1 MTITAK
7 QVKELRDITG
17 AGMMDCKKALQ
28 ETNGDIDGAIEILQ
42 KAGAAAAAKKAGRIA
57 AEGLIGTY
65 LSEDKATGVISEINC
80 ETDFVA
86 RNEQFQALVDL
97 ITNTVANSDV
107 SDVEALEKT
116 TIPSLGK
123 TVEEYTGEQINTIG
137 EKITT
142 RRFAKFT
149 ATNGLVADYIHAGG
163 QIGVLVHIEGGK
175 DEKAEE
181 LARDVAMHV
190 AAMNPPYLTADEIP
204 TDVRANRERILTEA
218 AEESGKP
225 AAIVPKIVAGQLS
238 KWCAESS
245 LMDQPFVKDSDITVA
260 QLQERYPGL
269 TIAAFTRFEVG
280 EGIERKQEKSLSE
293 EVAEQ
298 LRSSK

>member
-28 ETNGDIDGAIEILQ
+28 ETNGDLDGAIEILQ
-42 KAGAAAAAKKAGRIA
+42 KAGSAAAAKKAGRIA

-65 LSEDKATGVISEINC
+65 LSNNNKTGVISEVNC

-86 RNEQFQALVDL
+86 RNDQFQTLVNT
-97 ITNTVANSDV
+97 ITTTIGESDV
-107 SDVEALEKT
+107 ADVESLEKT
-116 TIPSLGK
+116 TISSLGK

-137 EKITT
+137 EKIST
-142 RRFAKFT
+142 RRFVKFN

-163 QIGVLVHIEGGK
+163 QIGVLVHVEGGNN
-175 DEKAEE
+175 EE
-181 LARDVAMHV
+181 VEGFARDVAMHI
-190 AAMNPPYLTADEIP
+190 AAMNPPYLTAEEIP
-204 TDVRANRERILTEA
+204 ADVRANHERILTEA

-225 AAIVPKIVAGQLS
+225 AAIVPKIVAGQIA

-245 LMDQPFVKDSDITVA
+245 LMNQAFVKDSDITIS
-260 QLQERYPGL
+260 QLQDRYEGI
-269 TIAAFTRFEVG
+269 TIVGFARFEVG
-280 EGIERKQEKSLSE
+280 EGNERKQEKSMRE

>member
-1 MTITAK
+1 MTITAQ
-7 QVKELRDITG
+7 QVKELREMTG

-57 AEGLIGTY
+57 AEGIIGTY
-65 LSEDKATGVISEINC
+65 LSDDKTSGVISEINC

-86 RNEQFQALVDL
+86 RNEQFQTLVNT
-97 ITNTVANSDV
+97 ITSTIGTSDV
-107 SDVEALEKT
+107 TDIESLEKT
-116 TIPSLGK
+116 KIPGLGK

-142 RRFAKFT
+142 RRFVKFT

-163 QIGVLVHIEGGK
+163 QIGVLVHVEGGNS
-175 DEKAEE
+175 EE
-181 LARDVAMHV
+181 VEGFARDVAMHI

-204 TDVRANRERILTEA
+204 ADVRATRERILTEA
-218 AEESGKP
+218 AQESGKP
-225 AAIVPKIVAGQLS
+225 AAIISKIVDGQIA

-245 LMDQPFVKDSDITVA
+245 LMSQPFVKDSDITIA
-260 QLQERYPGL
+260 QLQARYEGI
-269 TIAAFTRFEVG
+269 TIAGYARFEVG

>member
-1 MTITAK
+1 MTITAQ
-7 QVKELRDITG
+7 QVKELREITG

-28 ETNGDIDGAIEILQ
+28 ETNGDLDAAIEILQ

-57 AEGLIGTY
+57 AEGLIGTW
-65 LSEDKATGVISEINC
+65 LSADKTSGAMAEINC

-86 RNEQFQALVDL
+86 RNEQFQSFVNT
-97 ITNTVANSDV
+97 ITTTIGESGVA
-107 SDVEALEKT
+107 DVEALEGT
-116 TIPSLGK
+116 NVTGMNK
-123 TVEEYTGEQINTIG
+123 TVSEYTGEQIHTIG
-137 EKITT
+137 EKIST
-142 RRFAKFT
+142 RRFVQFK
-149 ATNGLVADYIHAGG
+149 ATNGIVADYIHAGG
-163 QIGVLVHIEGGK
+163 QIGVLVHVEGGTG
-175 DEKAEE
+175 EE
-181 LARDVAMHV
+181 VEGFARDVAMHV

-204 TDVRANRERILTEA
+204 ADVRATRERLFTEA

-225 AAIVPKIVAGQLS
+225 AAIIPKIVAGQVA

-245 LMDQPFVKDSDITVA
+245 LLNQPFVKESDITIS
-260 QLQERYPGL
+260 QLQSRYEGV
-269 TIAAFTRFEVG
+269 TIAGFARYEVG